1 MSTEDSGGNASTTTD
16 AQPSAPQTV
25 APQQVQQQPA
35 PQPVQQPASSSRGS
49 SAGQEL
55 LDAINALPERL
66 VSAMKEAAPR
76 PARQQGQQQQAQQN
90 QQQQAQQQQSQPQ
103 EPGSAPAGMTRLAKW
118 WFS

>member
-1 MSTEDSGGNASTTTD
+1 MSDENTSGNAGTTTETQNT
-16 AQPSAPQTV
+16 ATQTV

-35 PQPVQQPASSSRGS
+35 PQPVQQQASSSRGS

-55 LDAINALPERL
+55 LDAINSLPERL
-66 VSAMKEAAPR
+66 VNAMKEASPKQQKQQQQQQ
-76 PARQQGQQQQAQQN
+76 PAQQQQQQAS
-90 QQQQAQQQQSQPQ
+90 QQQQSKPQ